1 MGKTT
6 ITQTQKDLALD
17 LYIQRK
23 SIADIQKL
31 TGIPLRSIYKLRVKY
46 DWDSYLR
53 IGNIELGKKAEEEF
67 FNQINKAIEQ
77 DQLGNPVTVD
87 KLTKLGKVLERLLPK
102 RQLLNNIYSILEAQT
117 DYVNR
122 LGSPELAQLW
132 QKHLAPMAEHLR
144 LTFAGKD

>member
-1 MGKTT
+1 MAKST
-6 ITQTQKDLALD
+6 ISQQQKDIALD

-23 SIADIQKL
+23 SLAQIHEI
-31 TGIPLRSIYKLRVKY
+31 TGIPLRSLYNLKHKY

-53 IGNIELGKKAEEEF
+53 IGNIELAKKAEEEF
-67 FNQINKAIEQ
+67 FKEINKAIEQ
-77 DQLGNPVTVD
+77 DRLGDPGTVD

-117 DYVNR
+117 DYINR
-122 LGSPELAQLW
+122 LGNPELAQLW
-132 QKHLAPMAEHLR
+132 QKHLAPLAEHLR